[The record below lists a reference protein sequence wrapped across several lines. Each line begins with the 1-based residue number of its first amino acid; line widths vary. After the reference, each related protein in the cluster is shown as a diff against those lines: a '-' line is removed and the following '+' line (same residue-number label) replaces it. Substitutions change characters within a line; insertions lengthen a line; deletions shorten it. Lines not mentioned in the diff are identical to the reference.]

1 MLRTLPPKMSQ
12 EERDGLERSA
22 LVLRE
27 VPAVGIIDD
36 RLQHL
41 RSFPRRWPSASFDH
55 LGEVHRALHQL

>member
-12 EERDGLERSA
+12 EELDGLERSA

-36 RLQHL
+36 HLQHL
-41 RSFPRRWPSASFDH
+41 RPFPRRWPPAFFDH
-55 LGEVHRALHQL
+55 LGVRRALHQL